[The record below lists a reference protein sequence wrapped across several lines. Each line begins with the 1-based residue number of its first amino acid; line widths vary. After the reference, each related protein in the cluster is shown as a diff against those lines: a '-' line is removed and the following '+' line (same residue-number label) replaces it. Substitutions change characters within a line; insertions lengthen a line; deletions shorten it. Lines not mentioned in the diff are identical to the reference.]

1 MQRLERV
8 FGALSAISAV
18 HAPLAAGSETSVLAP
33 HVTEFND
40 KTNISFI
47 DSRAD
52 VRTSKGAKK
61 GDGEEEKKKQSFG
74 AARNGVTY
82 IVGLDYVHHSAMM
95 SYPNYNGLNKA
106 LDHPDIHLLAAL
118 AELAGVD
125 FRVIV
130 LQRNAR
136 EVLAST
142 ARRGFG
148 GHEEPRI
155 LATNAAVL
163 AAQLQSL
170 HRSFY
175 QCAQYSELA
184 HLDAQQQTRL
194 ASFIHADMSSD
205 VVLKMLSKI
214 TYSNSSASV
223 HSTRSSSS
231 SSSGGGAET
240 TALRSAA
247 GPVPVPE
254 QAQQGKYPIGDLQVW
269 QLQQPLQLIDA
280 FCNGLL

>member
-1 MQRLERV
+1 V
-8 FGALSAISAV
+8 FGALSAISTAP
-18 HAPLAAGSETSVLAP
+18 APLAPLAGSVISTLYANEVD
-33 HVTEFND
+33 D
-40 KTNISFI
+40 KINISFTG
-47 DSRAD
+47 SSAD
-52 VRTSKGAKK
+52 IRTSKGAGK
-61 GDGEEEKKKQSFG
+61 GDGDGEGEGEEKRQSFG

-82 IVGLDYVHHSAMM
+82 IVGLCFVHRSAMM
-95 SYPNYNGLNKA
+95 SYPNYNGPNKA

-130 LQRNAR
+130 LKRNAR

-142 ARRGFG
+142 ARRGIG

-175 QCAQYSELA
+175 QCVQYSELA
-184 HLDAQQQTRL
+184 HLDAQQQSRL

-223 HSTRSSSS
+223 HSTGSSS
-231 SSSGGGAET
+231 SSSGDANNSISTLGSS
-240 TALRSAA
+240 ALRSGA
-247 GPVPVPE
+247 V
-254 QAQQGKYPIGDLQVW
+254 QQGNPSIGDLQVW
-269 QLQQPLQLIDA
+269 QLHQPLQLIYA
-280 FCNGLL
+280 LCNG